1 MANAFWYSA
10 RSAIARLFGSQ
21 QLPLLDDMSEF
32 LKDARGII
40 HVGANKGQERH
51 LYDALGLNVIW
62 IEPIPAI
69 CKKLRKNVRFLPKQK
84 VLEALLLDR
93 PGQSVVLHV
102 ANNGGASSS
111 IFDFKLHKD
120 IWPDVNFTHDVELV
134 STTLPFLLD
143 ESAIDLSLY
152 NVLIIDTQGAELLIL
167 QGAADILRAF
177 DFIQAEAADFEA
189 YAGGA
194 TRAQIDSFL
203 NEAGFDLFRSRQF
216 AKHEKGGA
224 YFDLI
229 YKRR

>member
-1 MANAFWYSA
+1 
-10 RSAIARLFGSQ
+10 
-21 QLPLLDDMSEF
+21 LP
-32 LKDARGII
+32 
-40 HVGANKGQERH
+40 V
-51 LYDALGLNVIW
+51 
-62 IEPIPAI
+62 
-69 CKKLRKNVRFLPKQK
+69 
-84 VLEALLLDR
+84 
-93 PGQSVVLHV
+93 
-102 ANNGGASSS
+102 
-111 IFDFKLHKD
+111 
-120 IWPDVNFTHDVELV
+120 
-134 STTLPFLLD
+134 LLD

-167 QGAADILRAF
+167 QGARDILRAF